1 MLMET
6 PERLRG
12 GPSVGGAASAPPAQ
26 QEPSFWELKCHSA
39 KGFSFP
45 AVSTPAF
52 RCLFCNHLW
61 HLENG
66 VCTKYRD
73 INDLKLYNT

>member
-1 MLMET
+1 MLIET

-45 AVSTPAF
+45 AVSSAAF
-52 RCLFCNHLW
+52 RCFLLQPPVAFREWGMH
-61 HLENG
+61 
-66 VCTKYRD
+66 
-73 INDLKLYNT
+73 